1 MPPRKIKLHPLRQ
14 RALDKVW
21 EKGLTDVQKKIVN
34 ALDARF
40 RETET
45 EPSLEEIATA
55 TGLSY
60 GAVWTAIGV
69 LEYFGYVVI
78 CRDHKGRALRR
89 GVMFMYGFNLST
101 EDDDAVQV

>member
-1 MPPRKIKLHPLRQ
+1 MPPRKHKLHPLRQ
-14 RALDKVW
+14 RALDNVW
-21 EKGLTDVQKKIVN
+21 RHGLSDVQKKIVN

-40 RETET
+40 SETEA
-45 EPSLEEIATA
+45 EPSLEEIAAA

-69 LEYFGYVVI
+69 LEHFGYVVI

-89 GVMFMYGFNLST
+89 GVMFMYGFNLSA
-101 EDDDAVQV
+101 EDDDAVQA